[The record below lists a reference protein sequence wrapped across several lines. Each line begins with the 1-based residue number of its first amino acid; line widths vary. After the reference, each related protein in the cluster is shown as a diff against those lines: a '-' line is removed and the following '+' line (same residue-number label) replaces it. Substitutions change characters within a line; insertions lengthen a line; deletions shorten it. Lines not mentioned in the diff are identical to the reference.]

1 MKRQSLIMLNLLR
14 VSIILTIAL
23 PFILGAA
30 VKGVCKPSGGAA
42 LEGIITCSESAA
54 AISGAAVSVSGRAA
68 KSDEN
73 GRYIISGLIPG
84 KVIIEIKKQGFENY
98 SESIK
103 ITKGTNSFNIKI
115 KAGADGGSAGMI
127 SEDKSGPISQGSYE
141 ELVRKSQQR
150 RQNYRDGSVTQ
161 KVAAAQVKGS
171 NYITGK
177 VIDMASG
184 VPISRAKINV
194 DGEIYFSDA
203 AGEFISRPIAR
214 AQAMIRAES
223 QAYNAYET
231 NIKITGGKNKLKILL
246 MPLPEN
252 SAAYTGFDKGKLT
265 EYSKFSQRYASVSG
279 HVRDAKTKNP
289 LSNATVIIA
298 TKSVQTNLQG
308 FYMIDGLAMG
318 HADIT
323 IIAGTYGVY
332 KGSVNL
338 TKVSNLNDVS
348 LSVEEK
354 YGAIT
359 GTVIE
364 KETGRPIHGAK
375 IQIGNKIVVSDQYGT
390 FNIKDIAYDYYNLI
404 VEQKGYQRIEKAL
417 SINQETITVN
427 VELADEYQIV
437 R

>member
-1 MKRQSLIMLNLLR
+1 MKRQSLMLNLLR

-23 PFILGAA
+23 PFILSSAI
-30 VKGVCKPSGGAA
+30 KGECKPSGGAA

-54 AISGAAVSVSGRAA
+54 AINGASITVSGRAV

-73 GRYIISGLIPG
+73 GRYVISGLLPG
-84 KVIIEIKKQGFENY
+84 RVIIEIKKTGFENY
-98 SESIK
+98 NESIR
-103 ITKGTNSFNIKI
+103 ITKGSNSFNVKL
-115 KAGADGGSAGMI
+115 KPGADTGRSGMI
-127 SEDKSGPISQGSYE
+127 SEDKSGPISPGSYE

-150 RQNYRDGSVTQ
+150 RQNYRTGSVTQ
-161 KVAAAQVKGS
+161 KVAAAQIKGA
-171 NYITGK
+171 NYVAGK

-184 VPISRAKINV
+184 VPISRAKVNI

-223 QAYNAYET
+223 PAYNAYET

-246 MPLPEN
+246 MPLPDN

-289 LSNATVIIA
+289 IGNATVIIA
-298 TKSVQTNLQG
+298 TKSAQTNSQG
-308 FYMIDGLAMG
+308 FYTVDGLAMG

-323 IIAGTYGVY
+323 IIAGNYGVY
-332 KGSVNL
+332 KGGVNL
-338 TKVSNLNDVS
+338 TGVSNLNDVS

-354 YGAIT
+354 FGAIT

-390 FNIKDIAYDYYNLI
+390 FNIKDIAYDYYTLI

-427 VELADEYQIV
+427 VELADEYLIV
-437 R
+437 K

>member
-1 MKRQSLIMLNLLR
+1 MKRQSLMLNLAKI
-14 VSIILTIAL
+14 SIILTMTLA
-23 PFILGAA
+23 FVSGFAA
-30 VKGVCKPSGGAA
+30 EGECKPAGGAA
-42 LEGIITCSESAA
+42 LEGIITCSESAETL
-54 AISGAAVSVSGRAA
+54 SGAAVTVSGRAT

-73 GRYIISGLIPG
+73 GRYIVSGLIPG

-98 SESIK
+98 GESIK
-103 ITKGTNSFNIKI
+103 ITKGTNSFNVKL
-115 KAGADGGSAGMI
+115 KPGTTNGGRTGMI
-127 SEDKSGPISQGSYE
+127 SEDRSGPISQGSYE
-141 ELVRKSQQR
+141 ELVRKSQLR
-150 RQNYRDGSVTQ
+150 RQNYRSGSVTQ
-161 KVAAAQVKGS
+161 KVAAAQVKGT

-184 VPISRAKINV
+184 VPISRAKINI

-223 QAYNAYET
+223 PAYNAYES

-252 SAAYTGFDKGKLT
+252 SAAYTGFDKGKIT

-279 HVRDAKTKNP
+279 HVRDAKTKGP
-289 LSNATVIIA
+289 VSNATVIIA
-298 TKSVQTNLQG
+298 TKSAQTNPQG
-308 FYMIDGLAMG
+308 FYTVDGLAMG

-332 KGSVNL
+332 KGGINL

-354 YGAIT
+354 FGAIN

-417 SINQETITVN
+417 SINQESITVN

-437 R
+437 K